1 MAGLYLHI
9 PFCTRRCVYCDFYVV
24 TTVKTPTSFVS
35 ALIREI
41 EHYGAQ
47 YGDKEP
53 IHTVYFGGGTPSLLP
68 PSDVYRILNALYD
81 HFQIDDNAEVTIELN
96 PEDMGLDDMRALS
109 NLGINRL
116 SIGIQ
121 SFFDDDLAFMNRNHT
136 SEEAEKVV
144 SVARQAG
151 FENFTVDLIFGLP
164 EQPFEY
170 WAANLQKAVR
180 LDVPHLSTYGL
191 TVEERTPLFN
201 QVQRGIVTPT
211 DADTMNERYLF
222 TMDYLGEHGYEAY
235 EISSF
240 AKPGFRSRHN
250 QAYWTHTN
258 YLGFGPSAHSFW
270 WQRGLGSRAE
280 RWNNVPNLKK
290 YEAILAQR
298 HLPLDARDRLS
309 LDDLGDEHILLS
321 LRTSD
326 GLDLNMLEETYGVDL
341 LDAKVDELAWLEA
354 DGLIEPI
361 RNRRVRLTPN
371 GRLVADAVANRL
383 LLDSYV

>member
-1 MAGLYLHI
+1 
-9 PFCTRRCVYCDFYVV
+9 VYCDFYVV
-24 TTVKTPTSFVS
+24 TTNKSPTSFVN
-35 ALIREI
+35 ALLHEI

-47 YGDKEP
+47 YGEKEP
-53 IHTVYFGGGTPSLLP
+53 IHTIYFGGGTPSLLP

-81 HFQIDDNAEVTIELN
+81 HFQIDDAAEVTIELN
-96 PEDMGLDDMRALS
+96 PEDMGLDEMRALC

-121 SFFDDDLAFMNRNHT
+121 SFFDDDLTFMNRNHT
-136 SEEAEKVV
+136 SEEAEQVV

-201 QVQRGIVTPT
+201 QVQRGVVTPT

-222 TMDYLGEHGYEAY
+222 TMDYLGQHGYEAY

-326 GLDLNMLEETYGVDL
+326 GLNLNTLEQTYGIDL
-341 LDAKVDELAWLEA
+341 LDAKVDELAWLET